1 VDSAV
6 AWTTWITLM
15 GCAGLTVLALAGVTG
30 PARRS
35 SAGTLPRVTARLAR
49 LAAALA
55 GLARNEAYQ
64 AQPAVYHSAP
74 AGSLPKLPAKQASA
88 STWAWGAGETAVV
101 AAVMLAGYRAS
112 GRVARRRVLAVA
124 PAAVQPGG

>member
-55 GLARNEAYQ
+55 G
-64 AQPAVYHSAP
+64 QPR
-74 AGSLPKLPAKQASA
+74 GL
-88 STWAWGAGETAVV
+88 TEG
-101 AAVMLAGYRAS
+101 
-112 GRVARRRVLAVA
+112 
-124 PAAVQPGG
+124 